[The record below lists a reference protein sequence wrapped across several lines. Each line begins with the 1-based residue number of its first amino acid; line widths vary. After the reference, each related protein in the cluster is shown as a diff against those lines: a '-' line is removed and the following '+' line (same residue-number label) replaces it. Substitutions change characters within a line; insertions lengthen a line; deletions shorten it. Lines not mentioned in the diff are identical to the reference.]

1 MGEAIGQVLG
11 YGVGVALS
19 PLPIIAM
26 VLMLA
31 TPKGRSNGPAFL
43 VGWVLGIAIV
53 GGLVLVVVGGS
64 ATTDS
69 GAPSTGSS
77 WLKVILGLALLGLAA
92 RQWKSRPR
100 GDAEPEMPKWMHALD
115 SITPPRAVGLG
126 AVLSGVNPKN
136 LILTVGATAAIAQ
149 TDASNGS
156 QVAALIVFIVIG
168 SLGVGAPV
176 AIYFGM
182 GERSAGI
189 LANLRGWMTHNNAAI
204 MVVLCLIIGAKL
216 IGDGITGLS
225 A

>member
-1 MGEAIGQVLG
+1 M
-11 YGVGVALS
+11 
-19 PLPIIAM
+19 
-26 VLMLA
+26 
-31 TPKGRSNGPAFL
+31 
-43 VGWVLGIAIV
+43 
-53 GGLVLVVVGGS
+53 GGLVLAVAGGS

-77 WLKVILGLALLGLAA
+77 WLKIDPRPGAA
-92 RQWKSRPR
+92 AAWPPGSGGAGRRAMPSRRCQSGCRRWIRSRRPGR
-100 GDAEPEMPKWMHALD
+100 
-115 SITPPRAVGLG
+115 SGLG
-126 AVLSGVNPKN
+126 ALLSGVNPKN

-149 TDASNGS
+149 TNASNGS